1 MERRVL
7 GKGLDALIPKKVSLD
22 AVSQAG
28 LTFLP
33 LENVHPGR
41 YQPRHDISSEE
52 LKELVLSIKE
62 RGVLQPI
69 LVRQLKTG
77 YFEIIAG
84 QRRFEAARAAGLK
97 EIPAIVKDVGDKDTL
112 VLAIVENLQRQD
124 LNPLEEAEAFSR
136 LMKEFEFTLED
147 VARSVAKD
155 KTTVSNTLRLLR
167 LPDGIKDALSRGL
180 LSRSQAR
187 TILAVDGA
195 AAQEKLFH
203 QIMREGLSVRDIE
216 SRVKQV
222 SVKKKSDLF
231 GRELEEK
238 LQKCLGTKV
247 RIFNKKNNCGRIVI
261 EYYNLQDL
269 ERLVERLR

>member
-7 GKGLDALIPKKVSLD
+7 GKGLDALIPKRTSLD
-22 AVSQAG
+22 GGGQAG

-33 LENVHPGR
+33 LEKIRAGR
-41 YQPRHDISSEE
+41 YQPRHDINNEE

-69 LVRQLKTG
+69 LARRLKDG
-77 YFEIIAG
+77 DFEIIAG
-84 QRRFEAARAAGLK
+84 QRRFEAAAAAGLK
-97 EIPAIVKDVGDKDTL
+97 EIPAIIKEVSDKDTL
-112 VLAIVENLQRQD
+112 VLAIVENLQRKD
-124 LNPLEEAEAFSR
+124 LNPLEEAEAFTR
-136 LMKEFEFTLED
+136 LMREFEFSLEE
-147 VARSVAKD
+147 VAHSVAKD
-155 KTTVSNTLRLLR
+155 KTTVSNTLRLLK
-167 LPDGIKDALSRGL
+167 LPDDIKDALRQGL

-216 SRVKQV
+216 NRVKRV
-222 SVKKKSDLF
+222 SAKKKSDPF
-231 GRELEEK
+231 GQELEEK
-238 LQKCLGTKV
+238 LQKYLGTKV
-247 RIFNKKNNCGRIVI
+247 RIFNKKNNRGRIVI